1 MMKIK
6 GNNNEPIIEF
16 KDNNEVV
23 FSDNKV
29 KKDFLE
35 NFDPKDEQII
45 KNIKISD

>member
-6 GNNNEPIIEF
+6 GNNNESIIEF

-23 FSDNKV
+23 FSDSRV
-29 KKDFLE
+29 KKEFLE
-35 NFDPKDEQII
+35 NFEPEDEQII